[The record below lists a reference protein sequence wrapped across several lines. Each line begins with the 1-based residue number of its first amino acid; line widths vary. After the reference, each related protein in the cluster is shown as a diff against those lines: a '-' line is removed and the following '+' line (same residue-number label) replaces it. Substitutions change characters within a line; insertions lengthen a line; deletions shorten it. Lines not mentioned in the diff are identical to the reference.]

1 VSLRVRSLSMFVRGL
16 AVLAGRRCV
25 VLRFFVLAAR
35 VMMLSLMVVMR
46 CSVVVTSGGVMMLAR
61 RMFCHFSV
69 LPCSDLG
76 RTIVNRPTFLER
88 TEELALR
95 LAQFSR
101 LGNGSGTAAERV
113 GSRMMRIAVF
123 SRQPAA

>member
-1 VSLRVRSLSMFVRGL
+1 MRVGSLSMFVRGL
-16 AVLAGRRCV
+16 AMLAGGRCV
-25 VLRFFVLAAR
+25 VLRLFVLAAR

-76 RTIVNRPTFLER
+76 RTMFNRPTFPER
-88 TEELALR
+88 TEELPVR
-95 LAQFSR
+95 FAQFNH
-101 LGNGSGTAAERV
+101 LGNGSAD
-113 GSRMMRIAVF
+113 SRRGPGDF
-123 SRQPAA
+123 